1 MSLAAGTK
9 LGHYEILALIGV
21 GGMGEVYRARDT
33 RLGRDVALKILPDR
47 LANNPERRA
56 RFETEARAASALNHP
71 GIVTIHDIGNVD
83 GVAYMVTEFI
93 DGASLRQSRP
103 EALRRQLDIAAQIAE
118 ALAAAHAARITHRD
132 LKPENIMVTRDGR
145 VKILDFGLARQGTSS
160 PAEETLTAV
169 TTPGT
174 ILGTVGYMSPEQAR
188 GYAADAR
195 SDIFSL
201 GAVMYELFS
210 GHRAFEGQ
218 TPADVLSAILKSDP
232 PELLS
237 TIPAGVRQIVERCL
251 EKDPARRFQ
260 STQDLAFALRAVA
273 GSSLTAVVP
282 LTIAEPPA
290 AKSKRVWWPIA
301 AAAAAVLVWAV
312 GSWRLATEPQAFDM
326 SQFRLGPFATEDYFE
341 GSPGWSPDGKSIA
354 YIAEPKSGAELRVKS
369 LDGSPPVALVRIPSL
384 GLSQPSWSPDESRLY
399 YINQALKGISAAG
412 PVFSVSRAG
421 GEPTQVTQD
430 NVFTAAISPT
440 TGRTLAALM
449 KEETG
454 GKQQRVLTLSSP
466 PGANGKRLKVFP
478 GWAYVNRLA
487 WSPDEDKILI
497 WLQVPPSI
505 WLANVQSAEVKQ
517 IATPPGTIWLNFS
530 WFPDNR
536 HVAISWPRGDPVED
550 RTDLWILD
558 TVTGRRSLLIP
569 STEDASDPSVRSD
582 GKAIAF
588 QSGRVDFDLKEVA
601 LDGSPVRPLV
611 VTRQWEDSAVW
622 SPAVPEYAYVSGD
635 AILLRR
641 RESAGRDSE
650 PRPIVTSAAF
660 SGEEKSRFAS
670 PSFSPDGARIAYSA
684 GYRRIG
690 TAWISSVNGGTPARL
705 GRFGGIVGGLSW
717 SPDGRWI
724 AFDWIPDLSGGS
736 RLAIIRVGS
745 GEPMTLA
752 DEACAFSPEWSTDSS
767 RILCSKG
774 GVLYTI
780 SAMEGAS
787 PEFLGKEYEPLAA
800 WSREMHFIYAI
811 RDANGKRQLGKL
823 DWKSGTFQPLTEI
836 PGDWIINTPLAGAVR
851 LSLSPDGK
859 SLATTIAKRIGDI
872 WILEGFQPPLTLWQ
886 RLLRH

>member
-1 MSLAAGTK
+1 MTPGTK
-9 LGHYEILALIGV
+9 LGPYEILALIGA

-47 LANNPERRA
+47 LANNPDRRA

-71 GIVTIHDIGNVD
+71 GIVTIHDTGNVD

-160 PAEETLTAV
+160 PTEETLTLV

-210 GHRAFEGQ
+210 GHRAFDGQ
-218 TPADVLSAILKSDP
+218 TPADILSAILKSDP

-273 GSSLTAVVP
+273 GSSLTAVAVP
-282 LTIAEPPA
+282 AIAETPA
-290 AKSKRVWWPIA
+290 PKTRWIWWPL
-301 AAAAAVLVWAV
+301 AAAAVTALVLTV
-312 GSWRLATEPQAFDM
+312 GFWRLATEPQSFDM
-326 SQFRLGPFATEDYFE
+326 TQFRLRPFATEDFAE
-341 GSPGWSPDGKSIA
+341 LSPAWSPDRKSIA
-354 YIAEPKSGAELRVKS
+354 YIAEPKSRAELRVKS

-399 YINQALKGISAAG
+399 YINQALKGISPAG

-421 GEPTQVTQD
+421 GEPTQVTQED
-430 NVFTAAISPT
+430 VFTAAISPT
-440 TGRTLAALM
+440 TGQTLAALT

-466 PGANGKRLKVFP
+466 PGANGRRLTVFP
-478 GWAYVNRLA
+478 GWANVNRLA
-487 WSPDEDKILI
+487 WSPDENKILI

-505 WLANVQSAEVKQ
+505 WLANVRSGEVKQ

-550 RTDLWILD
+550 RTDLWIMD

-569 STEDASDPSVRSD
+569 STEDVSDPSVSSD
-582 GKAIAF
+582 GRAIAF
-588 QSGRVDFDLKEVA
+588 QSGRVDFDLEEVP

-611 VTRQWEDSAVW
+611 ATRQWEDSAVW
-622 SPAVPEYAYVSGD
+622 SPVAPEYAYVSGD

-641 RESAGRDSE
+641 RNSAGRDSE
-650 PRPIVTSAAF
+650 PLSIVTSAAF
-660 SGEEKSRFAS
+660 SGEEKFRFAS
-670 PSFSPDGARIAYSA
+670 PSFSPDGASIAYSA
-684 GYRRIG
+684 GYRGVG
-690 TAWISSVNGGTPARL
+690 TAWISPVNGGTPARL
-705 GRFGGIVGGLSW
+705 GKFGGIVGGLSW
-717 SPDGRWI
+717 SPDGRRI
-724 AFDWIPDLSGGS
+724 AFDWIPALGGGS
-736 RLAIIRVGS
+736 RLAVIRVGS
-745 GEPMTLA
+745 EEPMILEE
-752 DEACAFSPEWSTDSS
+752 EACNFSPDWSPDSS

-780 SAMEGAS
+780 PAEGG
-787 PEFLGKEYEPLAA
+787 ERQVLGKEYEPLAA
-800 WSREMHFIYAI
+800 WSRDISYIYAI
-811 RDANGKRQLGKL
+811 RNADGKLQLGKL
-823 DWKSGTFQPLTEI
+823 DWKSGVFQPVSEI
-836 PGDWIINTPLAGAVR
+836 PGDWLINTPLGGAAR
-851 LSLSPDGK
+851 LSLSLDRK
-859 SLATTIAKRIGDI
+859 SLAITVAKRIGDI
-872 WILEGFQPPLTLWQ
+872 WILESFQPPPTLWQ